1 MCCVWCILFVYG
13 SYDCCRN
20 SVSMCVW
27 NYFLSI
33 LRHVRHPRSII
44 DSIRD
49 QTESFE
55 ILKQALA
62 LQYAHAS
69 LSPPLSPSLC
79 VLSLTFPINRT
90 VTEFEEFKQKR
101 HLENVKLMERG
112 IAQSKLVVFRFEG
125 TKQTAKEKLLFKV
138 YSLAPQIEPQLIA
151 FGQPVDT
158 KLMVPVRCK
167 AAGSPF
173 LSPLPP
179 PPFTVTA
186 TTTGLSRWWLILVI
200 SAWIF
205 CRSISW

>member
-1 MCCVWCILFVYG
+1 MYGVVCVSVCVSARDACVACVECERECVFVCCVCCICSVLVVYG

-69 LSPPLSPSLC
+69 LSLPLSLSLC
-79 VLSLTFPINRT
+79 
-90 VTEFEEFKQKR
+90 
-101 HLENVKLMERG
+101 
-112 IAQSKLVVFRFEG
+112 A
-125 TKQTAKEKLLFKV
+125 
-138 YSLAPQIEPQLIA
+138 
-151 FGQPVDT
+151 
-158 KLMVPVRCK
+158 
-167 AAGSPF
+167 
-173 LSPLPP
+173 
-179 PPFTVTA
+179 
-186 TTTGLSRWWLILVI
+186 I
-200 SAWIF
+200 SYIPDQ
-205 CRSISW
+205 